1 MKLTYGH
8 ASFAQCAAEQLTLC
22 LSAQLFSTEAW
33 AALQAWFQTEL
44 RLTHWLSAPFRL
56 MTAEEDASGS
66 PRWKQIGV
74 DVLSWLIF
82 HLLVPPG
89 HALVKLWQTIDWAAI
104 NRLCATGYQNSHAG
118 QRAWAP
124 AQLFALLLL
133 FFVLPVPSE
142 SELLRMVAIVPLY
155 RWFCGFG
162 LFSALPDHSTLH
174 TFRKR
179 IGVERFEAIL
189 TWVVHCCLKAGL
201 IANELAFFD
210 MTGVTASA
218 HPWTPFERAVILTQA
233 LIRYLERLEPNQAQP
248 QSLPDALR
256 QLAAAVAIE
265 VLENKGLTKDP
276 KTPSRVLQSLARHN
290 ARDAQAPALWEM
302 ALEEAVQTVLAESVS
317 RPSPAANTQRH
328 GLKEVAQRLK
338 ALLPHAR
345 GDLDARVGWVND
357 VRLACG
363 YWLGFL
369 VDSLHGIITAVR
381 VVPLNVVQAS
391 QLPSALQAHQERL
404 GAYPKAVAADSA
416 QDFYPVHQALD
427 ARHIEGHIASRDHA
441 GVGGGLGAEHFTWDE
456 ERRLHCPT
464 GPVLQAGKPRQ
475 DGLVPF
481 RAQGCATCPQKSE
494 CLPKGQRPD
503 GPRVIHLEPA
513 AHQRWQKNRAHTH
526 TPAYREAQ
534 KQRFVS
540 EGLFGLAK
548 RLHGADKMPYRS
560 TPMNQMAGLMVGIA
574 MNLVLLARPP
584 VRADAGTG

>member
-1 MKLTYGH
+1 MKLTYGY
-8 ASFAQCAAEQLTLC
+8 ASFAQCTAEQLTLG
-22 LSAQLFSTEAW
+22 LSAQLFNADMW
-33 AALQAWFQTEL
+33 AAIKAWFQTEIG
-44 RLTHWLSAPFRL
+44 LTHWLSAPFRL
-56 MTAEEDASGS
+56 MSAEEDAPGA
-66 PRWKQIGV
+66 PRWKQISV
-74 DVLSWLIF
+74 DLLSWLIF

-89 HALVKLWQTIDWAAI
+89 HPLVKLWQTIDWAAI
-104 NRLCATGYQNSHAG
+104 NRLCAPCYHNSRAG

-142 SELLRMVAIVPLY
+142 SELVRLVTIVPLY

-162 LFSALPDHSTLH
+162 IFGALPDHSTLH

-189 TWVVHCCLKAGL
+189 TWVVHRCLKAGL

-210 MTGVTASA
+210 MTGVPASA

-233 LIRYLERLEPNQAQP
+233 LIRYLERLEQPQAQAQP
-248 QSLPDALR
+248 LPDGLR
-256 QLAAAVAIE
+256 QLVAEVAIE

-276 KTPSRVLQSLARHN
+276 KAPSRVLQSLARHN
-290 ARDAQAPALWEM
+290 ARDAKAPALWEM

-317 RPSPAANTQRH
+317 APSPASNTQRH
-328 GLKEVAQRLK
+328 ALKEVAQRLK

-381 VVPLNVVQAS
+381 VVPLNVTQAS
-391 QLPSALQAHQERL
+391 QLSGALDAHQARS

-427 ARHIEGHIASRDHA
+427 ARHIEGHIASRNHA
-441 GVGGGLGAEHFTWDE
+441 GTGSGLGTEHFTWDE
-456 ERRLHCPT
+456 AGHLHCPT
-464 GPVLQAGKPRQ
+464 GQVLPAGKPRQ

-481 RAQGCATCPQKSE
+481 RAQGCATCLRKAE
-494 CLPKGQRPD
+494 CLPKGQQPN
-503 GPRVIHLEPA
+503 GPRVIHLDPA
-513 AHQRWQKNRAHTH
+513 AHQRWQKNREHTR
-526 TPAYREAQ
+526 TSDYREAQ
-534 KQRFVS
+534 KRRFAS

-548 RLHGADKMPYRS
+548 RLHGAAQMPYRS
-560 TPMNQMAGLMVGIA
+560 MPMNQIAGLLVGIA
-574 MNLVLLARPP
+574 MNLARLARQPT
-584 VRADAGTG
+584 RADARTG